1 MVIVLH
7 GIMNNKKDEKELIHC
22 LVKLDNLESF
32 ILSDEINLSP
42 IKELLGITEDTAD
55 NILFR
60 IREQKSYCLSC
71 SRDTEINLS
80 TIKELCKNLSS
91 MQLDNLFIDYDIESL
106 DDLPEDQYLNFYE
119 DLKNDT

>member
-1 MVIVLH
+1 
-7 GIMNNKKDEKELIHC
+7 MNNKKDENKLIDC

-42 IKELLGITEDTAD
+42 IKELLGINKDTAD

-80 TIKELCKNLSS
+80 TIKELCKNLSR
-91 MQLDNLFIDYDIESL
+91 MTLDNLFIDYDIESL
-106 DDLPEDQYLNFYE
+106 EDLPEDQYLNFYE